1 MLRSISSIGAG
12 LSAAWEAYAQTIFNV
27 VRIAVLFRLVSAL
40 EVTAQVALALLQVT
54 RAFKEIVADISM

>member
-1 MLRSISSIGAG
+1 MSSIGAD
-12 LSAAWEAYAQTIFNV
+12 LSAPCEASAQTIFNI

-54 RAFKEIVADISM
+54 RASKEIVADISM